1 MVDIRTTCLNLKNFS
16 TKIFRM
22 ILTINTCLSPIQ
34 HLSSDFVEDKD
45 FALSEVGTD
54 IIEMNVNALRL
65 LFACNTSVIILQNS
79 TVGTKG

>member
-1 MVDIRTTCLNLKNFS
+1 MYFS

-22 ILTINTCLSPIQ
+22 ILTINTYLSPKQ

-65 LFACNTSVIILQNS
+65 LFGCNTFVIILQNS
-79 TVGTKG
+79 TVRTKG